1 MPTNTNKFLNLDAP
15 DAGVMPGVHTFDVR
29 DLEASDKP
37 WVQHVLRQYWGS
49 TAQVTR
55 GKLYQADELPGV
67 VAIRDNSP
75 VGLLTYHIEGKGCEI
90 ITHNSMAGH
99 GGIGSCLLNAIRD
112 KARELGCDRLWL
124 ITTNDN
130 TPAIR
135 FYQRRNFD
143 MIALHRDAVTNA
155 RSLKPEIPNIGFDG
169 IPIRH
174 EIEMEYNR

>member
-1 MPTNTNKFLNLDAP
+1 MNRLSTRRMTLGANDYAVG
-15 DAGVMPGVHTFDVR
+15 AAHTFDVR
-29 DLEASDKP
+29 GLEPEDKP
-37 WVQHVLRQYWGS
+37 WVQHILRQYWGS
-49 TAQVTR
+49 TTQVSM
-55 GKLYQADELPGV
+55 GKLYQADELPGL
-67 VAIRDNSP
+67 VAVRDGQS
-75 VGLLTYHIEGKGCEI
+75 VGLLTYHIDGTACEI

-112 KARELGCDRLWL
+112 KARELGCERLWL

-143 MIALHRDAVTNA
+143 MIALHRDAVTEA
-155 RSLKPEIPNIGFDG
+155 RHLKSEIPNIGFDG

-174 EIEMEYNR
+174 EIEMQYNA